1 MIPRRWIVLFFGP
14 LLTLAANALWLTEVT
29 GWRWLPIPAA
39 LAFLVSEVFTP
50 YPRDLSNRLRVCL
63 HGLVRLQSFCL
74 ALPLTLLFHGLAAPL
89 LLPERWPVLLWSAG
103 LASVALIIH
112 FWNGVIT
119 VYAASVQLG
128 IRRRFLGILCG
139 MIPIVNLFAL
149 SRILRVVSDEIRF
162 ESEKDR
168 LDRQRRD
175 QQICK
180 TRYPLL
186 LVHGVF
192 FRDYRYVNYWGRIP
206 AALERN
212 GARIFYGN
220 HQSAAAVA
228 DSAQEL
234 TDRIKAIVEETGC
247 EKVNIIAHSKG
258 GLDCRYA
265 LSFCGASPYVASLTT
280 INSPHGGC
288 GFADYLLT
296 AIPEKAQQKIETTY
310 NAAMRRLGDPNPDF
324 MAAVRDLIAARCAHR
339 NRGLEAHP
347 NTEGILCQSV
357 GSCLRRGGDGR
368 FPLNLTYRL
377 VKFFDGENDGLVS
390 RDSFPFGER
399 FTYLQTGGDRGIS
412 HGDVVDLN
420 RENLPDFDVREFY
433 VTLVSQLKDRG
444 L

>member
-1 MIPRRWIVLFFGP
+1 MLARRWIVLFFGP
-14 LLTLAANALWLTEVT
+14 LLTLAANGFWLTTVT
-29 GWRWLPIPAA
+29 GWAWLPLPAA

-50 YPRDLSNRLRVCL
+50 FPRDLSNRLRVCL

-74 ALPLTLLFHGLAAPL
+74 PLPPTLPLPRLAAPL
-89 LLPERWPVLLWSAG
+89 LLPDRWPALLWSAG
-103 LASVALIIH
+103 LAALVLLLH
-112 FWNGVIT
+112 FWNGVIS

-128 IRRRFLGILCG
+128 IRRRALGILCG

-149 SRILRVVSDEIRF
+149 SRILRVVSQEIRF
-162 ESEKDR
+162 ESEKDW

-175 QQICK
+175 QQICR

-212 GARIFYGN
+212 GAAIFYGN
-220 HQSAAAVA
+220 HQSAASVA
-228 DSAQEL
+228 DSAREL
-234 TDRIKAIVEETGC
+234 TDRIKSIVEETGC

-265 LSFCGASPYVASLTT
+265 ISFCGAAPYVASLTT

-296 AIPEKAQQKIETTY
+296 AIPEEAQRRIETTY

-324 MAAVRDLIAARCAHR
+324 MAAVRDLTAARCAQR
-339 NRGLEAHP
+339 NKGLEDHP

-399 FTYLQTGGDRGIS
+399 FTYLQSGGARGIS

>member
-1 MIPRRWIVLFFGP
+1 MISRRWLFLFYGP
-14 LLTLAANALWLTEVT
+14 LLTLAADALWLTEVT
-29 GWRWLPIPAA
+29 GWKWLPIPAA
-39 LAFLVSEVFTP
+39 LAFLLSEICTP
-50 YPRDLSNRLRVCL
+50 FPKDLSNRLRVCL
-63 HGLVRLQSFCL
+63 HGLVRLQSFCF
-74 ALPLTLLFHGLAAPL
+74 ALPLTLLLHGLAAFL
-89 LLPERWPVLLWSAG
+89 LLPDRWPVLLWSAG
-103 LASVALIIH
+103 LAALTLTLH
-112 FWNGVIT
+112 FWNGVIS

-128 IRRRFLGILCG
+128 IRRRALGILCG

-162 ESEKDR
+162 EYGKDQ
-168 LDRQRRD
+168 LDRQRHD

-212 GARIFYGN
+212 GATIFYGS

-228 DSAQEL
+228 DSAREL
-234 TDRIKAIVEETGC
+234 TDRIKAIAGETGC

-265 LSFCGASPYVASLTT
+265 ISFCGAAPYVASLTT
-280 INSPHGGC
+280 INSPHEGC

-296 AIPEKAQQKIETTY
+296 AIPEKAQRKIETTY

-324 MAAVRDLIAARCAHR
+324 MAAVRDLTASRCAQR
-339 NRGLEAHP
+339 NRGLEASP
-347 NTEGILCQSV
+347 NTEGIFCQSV

-399 FTYLQTGGDRGIS
+399 FTYLQSGGSRGIS

>member
-1 MIPRRWIVLFFGP
+1 MISRRWLFLFYGP
-14 LLTLAANALWLTEVT
+14 LLTLAADALWLTEVT
-29 GWRWLPIPAA
+29 GWKWLPIPAA
-39 LAFLVSEVFTP
+39 LAFLLSEICTP
-50 YPRDLSNRLRVCL
+50 FPKDLSNRLRVCL
-63 HGLVRLQSFCL
+63 HGLVRLQSFCF
-74 ALPLTLLFHGLAAPL
+74 ALPLTLLLHGLAAFL
-89 LLPERWPVLLWSAG
+89 LLPDRWPALLWSAG
-103 LASVALIIH
+103 LAVLTLTLH
-112 FWNGVIT
+112 FWNGVIS

-128 IRRRFLGILCG
+128 IRRRALGILCG

-162 ESEKDR
+162 EYRKDQ
-168 LDRQRRD
+168 LDRQRHD

-192 FRDYRYVNYWGRIP
+192 FRDCRYVNYWGRIP
-206 AALERN
+206 AALQRN
-212 GARIFYGN
+212 GATIFYGN

-228 DSAQEL
+228 DSAREL
-234 TDRIKAIVEETGC
+234 TDRIKAIAGETGC

-265 LSFCGASPYVASLTT
+265 ISFCGAAPYVASLTT
-280 INSPHGGC
+280 INSPHEGC

-296 AIPEKAQQKIETTY
+296 AIPEKAQRKIETTY

-324 MAAVRDLIAARCAHR
+324 MAAVRDLTASRCAQR
-339 NRGLEAHP
+339 NRGLEASP
-347 NTEGILCQSV
+347 NTEGIFCQSV

-399 FTYLQTGGDRGIS
+399 FTYLQSGGSRGIS

>member
-1 MIPRRWIVLFFGP
+1 MKRKPWILCCLAL
-14 LLTLAANALWLTEVT
+14 LLTLAANGLWLTVVT
-29 GWRWLPIPAA
+29 GWKWLPAA
-39 LAFLVSEVFTP
+39 GAAAFLVSQVYTA
-50 YPRDLSNRLRVCL
+50 YPKDLSNRLRVCL

-74 ALPLTLLFHGLAAPL
+74 ALPLTLILHVAAGVL
-89 LLPERWPVLLWSAG
+89 LLPKQWPAFLWSAG
-103 LASVALIIH
+103 LAALTLTIN
-112 FWNGVIT
+112 FWNGILS

-128 IRRRFLGILCG
+128 IRRRFLGLLCG

-149 SRILRVVSDEIRF
+149 SRILHVVSEEIRF
-162 ESEKDR
+162 EAEKDR
-168 LDRQRRD
+168 IDRERRNQR
-175 QQICK
+175 ICA

-206 AALERN
+206 SALEKN
-212 GARIFYGN
+212 GATIFYGN
-220 HQSAAAVA
+220 HQSAASVA
-228 DSAQEL
+228 DSAREL
-234 TDRIKAIVEETGC
+234 TERIKKIVEETGC

-265 LSFCGASPYVASLTT
+265 LSFCGAAPYVASLTT
-280 INSPHGGC
+280 INSPHQGC

-296 AIPEKAQQKIETTY
+296 AIPEKAQQKIERTY
-310 NAAMRRLGDPNPDF
+310 NATMRRLGDPSPDF
-324 MAAVRDLIAARCAHR
+324 MAAVRDLTAARCAQR
-339 NRGLEAHP
+339 CRELEEHP
-347 NTEGILCQSV
+347 HTEGILCQSV

-399 FTYLQTGGDRGIS
+399 FTYLQSGGYRGIS